1 MCLSNLCEVEYEVS
15 RGYITAYKVVTVQ
28 NETGDMCFKL
38 NTGVNEAGP
47 IPEEIKMNWGYS
59 SESYKAGFHCFVS
72 RRHARVYR
80 DGYEKV
86 IKVLVK
92 PEDIVAT
99 GVQFFHNEYC
109 PVIVAKNIKIN
120 SFKGL

>member
-1 MCLSNLCEVEYEVS
+1 MCLSNLCEVDYKVS
-15 RGYITAYKVVTVQ
+15 RGYITAYKVVTEQ

-38 NTGVNEAGP
+38 NTGVNEAGSYP
-47 IPEEIKMNWGYS
+47 QKIFMNWGYS

-72 RRHARVYR
+72 RRHARTYC

-99 GVQFFHNEYC
+99 GVQFFKNEYC